1 MRKIILR
8 RKAVEEFRRIAREDW
23 GREMTFAE
31 ARAAAQRF
39 LADIANAHEVSVPHA
54 GPRFVPGPPTECCL
68 CRSAKRD
75 EPVSETEHGA
85 LCAAC
90 AEAIEDGT
98 LPAWVTTEGHRW
110 RTGRQLCEEYGTTP
124 ARIAALVR
132 HGKLVARTVQRTG
145 FRLFLADDQPQS
157 QK

>member
-8 RKAVEEFRRIAREDW
+8 RKAVEEFRRIAKEEW
-23 GREMTFAE
+23 GREMSFAE
-31 ARAAAQRF
+31 ARAVAQRF
-39 LADIANAHEVSVPHA
+39 LADLANLPPMEGPDP
-54 GPRFVPGPPTECCL
+54 GPRYAPGPPTECCL

-90 AEAIEDGT
+90 AEAIADGT
-98 LPAWVTTEGHRW
+98 LPAYVTTERHRW
-110 RTGRQLCEEYGTTP
+110 RTARQLCDEYGTTP

-132 HGKLVARTVQRTG
+132 HGKLVARTVRRTG
-145 FRLFLADDQPQS
+145 FRLFLADDQPQPPE
-157 QK
+157 